1 MHNITL
7 CLLTTK
13 NIRPG
18 VSSALRIAGCQIE
31 ATPQQQ
37 SWNHGRSGLSS
48 DKHAPLAKWHV
59 SRSDTVAPA
68 AAGQLDL
75 HNPLLCFSETPQK
88 ANPRRQ
94 RIFRFRLW
102 SDKKRNEQ
110 FMMTWP
116 FFLLSGL
123 DTKRV
128 SPFWQQ
134 QKFIQHFISKRAP
147 PPPPPPPTPSR
158 TLAKNTGTLSDFEFL

>member
-18 VSSALRIAGCQIE
+18 VSSALRIAGCQIQ
-31 ATPQQQ
+31 AIPQRQ

-48 DKHAPLAKWHV
+48 DKHARLAKWHV
-59 SRSDTVAPA
+59 SRSDTVLL

-75 HNPLLCFSETPQK
+75 HNPLLGFSETPQK
-88 ANPRRQ
+88 ASPRRQ

-102 SDKKRNEQ
+102 SDKKAKWAVHDD
-110 FMMTWP
+110 MT
-116 FFLLSGL
+116 FFLTLWVRHEKSF
-123 DTKRV
+123 
-128 SPFWQQ
+128 PFWRQQ
-134 QKFIQHFISKRAP
+134 QKWIQHFIWKSAP
-147 PPPPPPPTPSR
+147 PLPPVHWKWTCIVSSPC
-158 TLAKNTGTLSDFEFL
+158 AIKVDDV